1 MNKIILAAAA
11 IALFIACNG
20 NKTADT
26 ASADTITANVDTAA
40 AQADTTSAPAMV
52 FEQPKYDFGMVH
64 EGEKVSYQFKFKNTG
79 KSPLIISSAMA
90 SCGCTVPD
98 YPKTPV
104 APGQEGVIS
113 VVFNSANQSGKQ
125 SKTIT
130 ITSNSIPPVT
140 EVYLTG
146 EVQKANK

>member
-1 MNKIILAAAA
+1 M
-11 IALFIACNG
+11 LFIACNN
-20 NKTADT
+20 NKTATDASQKDT
-26 ASADTITANVDTAA
+26 LAVQTDSTSAA
-40 AQADTTSAPAMV
+40 AIT
-52 FEQPKYDFGMVH
+52 FEQTTYDFGQVN

-79 KSPLIISSAMA
+79 KSPLIISNAMA

-104 APGQEGVIS
+104 APGQDGLIS

-125 SKTIT
+125 NKIIT
-130 ITSNSIPPVT
+130 ISSNAVPPIT

-146 EVQKANK
+146 EVKKINK